1 MVLCHSMNTVALVMG
16 HLNPTLRKRIC
27 FELLVLEGSNDAS
40 TLDTSGRTITH
51 IRATW
56 KNFHELFL

>member
-1 MVLCHSMNTVALVMG
+1 MG

-27 FELLVLEGSNDAS
+27 FELLVLEGSNDES
-40 TLDTSGRTITH
+40 TLDTRGRTITH

-56 KNFHELFL
+56 ENFHELFL